1 MFAERRAVN
10 FGGEDEK
17 LLRGQLHDTRI
28 LKVLK
33 FLEINFRL
41 HKIFDAILSL
51 KKTERLKCS
60 LSESYSVYLFYRDL
74 VSFFFLIKKRGKFE
88 RRTLEGEYTVR
99 ENRRKAVLN
108 ANGLVSR

>member
-1 MFAERRAVN
+1 MFAGRRAVN
-10 FGGEDEK
+10 FDGEDEK

-41 HKIFDAILSL
+41 DKIFDAILSL

-60 LSESYSVYLFYRDL
+60 LSESYSMDLFYRDL
-74 VSFFFLIKKRGKFE
+74 VSFFLIKKRGKFE
-88 RRTLEGEYTVR
+88 SRTLEGEYTVK